1 MEEKKSKVIL
11 HGMWASTYSKRVEI
25 ALKLKGI
32 SYEYVEEDLKNKTE
46 SLIQLSPVLKKIPL
60 LVHDGKPV
68 ADTQVILDYIDET
81 WKNSPRFYPEDPYE
95 RAQVRF
101 WVIYINQQV
110 FEVMG
115 RVMLQEGEAQAKSVG
130 EARERFKVLEEG
142 IKKQFPNKTIRGN
155 DDVGLLDI
163 IIIASFGVH
172 KALHEAIGVEIIDPV
187 NTPNLYNWIEQLQE
201 LTVIKEVEVPHDRL
215 VTFLQKCRQEH
226 LQHTANA

>member
-81 WKNSPRFYPEDPYE
+81 WKEKAGDPSPMEEDMLDFAFDVRPTSRLSCQIKITDELDGLEVNVPE
-95 RAQVRF
+95 R
-101 WVIYINQQV
+101 
-110 FEVMG
+110 
-115 RVMLQEGEAQAKSVG
+115 QA
-130 EARERFKVLEEG
+130 
-142 IKKQFPNKTIRGN
+142 
-155 DDVGLLDI
+155 
-163 IIIASFGVH
+163 
-172 KALHEAIGVEIIDPV
+172 
-187 NTPNLYNWIEQLQE
+187 
-201 LTVIKEVEVPHDRL
+201 
-215 VTFLQKCRQEH
+215 
-226 LQHTANA
+226 

>member
-1 MEEKKSKVIL
+1 MVQDIL
-11 HGMWASTYSKRVEI
+11 SEI

-46 SLIQLSPVLKKIPL
+46 SLIQLNPVLKKIPL

-95 RAQVRF
+95 RAQEMTVSCCK
-101 WVIYINQQV
+101 V

-115 RVMLQEGEAQAKSVG
+115 RLMLQEGEAQAKSVE
-130 EARERFKVLEEG
+130 EARERFRVLEEVL
-142 IKKQFPNKTIRGN
+142 KKHFPNKTIRGN

-163 IIIASFGVH
+163 IIIASFGVY
-172 KALHEAIGVEIIDPV
+172 KAVHEAIGVEIIDPV
-187 NTPNLYNWIEQLQE
+187 NTPTLYNWIEQLQQ
-201 LTVIKEVEVPHDRL
+201 LPVIKEVEVPHDRL

-226 LQHTANA
+226 LQQAANA